1 MKTLFTFL
9 KIFISLILVITA
21 ISYIFITDQIKGP
34 GGELITVNIP
44 KGSSGSDIAAI
55 LKQKQVIKNPL
66 LFKAALRIHPPERL
80 SAGSFKL
87 DPSKNIFE
95 TIESLQSSEPEMH
108 LTTIPEGLTAEEIAE
123 LLAKNRLCLKN
134 EFMALISE
142 NKYSIGGKEL
152 KSIDGYLFPET
163 YDFGENINC
172 DQIIKTMLGE
182 FERRFYPI
190 YRQHKDDM
198 PLPMTLDK
206 VVILASLVEREAQVP
221 EERPIIAGVYF
232 NRLKK
237 GMKLECDATVMFA
250 LDTKKE
256 ILLYRDLEI
265 DSPYNTYKYKG
276 LPPGAIANPGIE
288 SLKAVIYPE
297 KHDYYYYVRNDVKND
312 GSHVFSKTFQE
323 HNDAIHKYQR

>member
-237 GMKLECDATVMFA
+237 GMNTLMHIIDADLFLAIA
-250 LDTKKE
+250 L
-256 ILLYRDLEI
+256 ILLTTKAFSIFVSRMHMPQVIGALSAGVILGPAVFGLIEPGEMLSTLAETKDLPSFLHSELL
-265 DSPYNTYKYKG
+265 DRHM
-276 LPPGAIANPGIE
+276 
-288 SLKAVIYPE
+288 SLEV
-297 KHDYYYYVRNDVKND
+297 
-312 GSHVFSKTFQE
+312 
-323 HNDAIHKYQR
+323 